1 MNAGLVSTMA
11 LRDALRGTLIVAAAM
26 LPPLVHGTE
35 TVPSPIP
42 AYISAAVADPGR
54 PDQDR
59 QRDADRRPAEV
70 IAFAGVKPGDKL
82 ADFMPG
88 RGYFTRI
95 FCKLVGDAGHVYA
108 ISVPYKPSGKPS
120 GPPPAAA
127 APTATVDEPCSNV
140 TRSSLQP
147 RMVPAPELWSSSDDP
162 GGVYEYWASSP
173 AAENF
178 TAAEPL
184 DLIWTSENYHDLH
197 NPAFGSP
204 NLLTVGRALLNA
216 LKPGGI
222 LIVEDHA
229 AEAGSGARDTETLH
243 RIDPAEVKREMRA
256 AGFALVAESSLL
268 HHADDPHTVKAHA
281 MHDRTDRFLLKFRK
295 P

>member
-1 MNAGLVSTMA
+1 ML
-11 LRDALRGTLIVAAAM
+11 VAAAAL
-26 LPPLVHGTE
+26 LPQFVHAAE
-35 TVPSPIP
+35 SPVE
-42 AYISAAVADPGR
+42 ALSDHVMAAVADPSR
-54 PDQDR
+54 PDSDR

-70 IAFAGVKPGDKL
+70 IAFAGIKPGDKL

-88 RGYFTRI
+88 RGYYTRI
-95 FCKLVGDAGHVYA
+95 FCKLVGDGGQVYA
-108 ISVPYKPSGKPS
+108 ISVPFKRS
-120 GPPPAAA
+120 GPPPTDKPAEA
-127 APTATVDEPCSNV
+127 VVGEPCSNV
-140 TRSSLQP
+140 TPSSLQP

-162 GGVYEYWASSP
+162 GAVYEYWASSP

-204 NLLTVGRALLNA
+204 NLQTVGRAWLNA

-243 RIDPAEVKREMRA
+243 RIDPAEVQREMLA
-256 AGFALVAESSLL
+256 AGFVLVAESALL
-268 HHADDPHTVKAHA
+268 HHPDDRHAVKAHA

>member
-1 MNAGLVSTMA
+1 M
-11 LRDALRGTLIVAAAM
+11 RGTLIVAAAM
-26 LPPLVHGTE
+26 LPQLVHAAE
-35 TVPSPIP
+35 PIP
-42 AYISAAVADPGR
+42 VYISAAVAGPGR

-59 QRDADRRPAEV
+59 QRDADRKPAEV
-70 IAFAGVKPGDKL
+70 IAFAGIKPGDKL

-108 ISVPYKPSGKPS
+108 IAVPFKRS
-120 GPPPAAA
+120 GPAPAAA
-127 APTATVDEPCSNV
+127 AAEAAVDQPCSNV
-140 TRSSLQP
+140 TLSSLQP

-197 NPAFGSP
+197 NPGFGSP
-204 NLLTVGRALLNA
+204 NLLTVGRAWLAA

-243 RIDPAEVKREMRA
+243 RIDPAEVRREMRA
-256 AGFALVAESSLL
+256 AGFEFVAESPLL

-281 MHDRTDRFLLKFRK
+281 LHDRTDRFLLKFRK

>member
-1 MNAGLVSTMA
+1 MVCACAAGAALQLVP
-11 LRDALRGTLIVAAAM
+11 AAAQAVV
-26 LPPLVHGTE
+26 LAADAV
-35 TVPSPIP
+35 P
-42 AYISAAVADPGR
+42 AYVAAAVADVSR
-54 PDQDR
+54 PEADR
-59 QRDADRRPAEV
+59 QRDADRKPAEV
-70 IAFAGVKPGDKL
+70 IAFAGIKPGDKL
-82 ADFMPG
+82 ADLMPG
-88 RGYFTRI
+88 RGYYTRI
-95 FCKLVGDAGHVYA
+95 FCKLVGDGGHVYA
-108 ISVPYKPSGKPS
+108 ISVPFKRS

-127 APTATVDEPCSNV
+127 AAPAEAPAGEPCSNV
-140 TRSSLQP
+140 TSSSLQP

-197 NPAFGSP
+197 NPGFGSP

-222 LIVEDHA
+222 LIIEDHA

-243 RIDPAEVKREMRA
+243 RIDPAEVRREMIA
-256 AGFALVAESSLL
+256 AGFEFVAKSPLL
-268 HHADDPHTVKAHA
+268 HHPDDPHAVKAHA